1 MRNVQR
7 ENLTYDPIHGYLPFV
22 SGVDLPTGEVAERQ
36 LIDHPWLQRM
46 RQIHQL
52 QTAWWVFPAAEH
64 SRFPHVL
71 GAMHLGSRA
80 IGQMYDSLKEA
91 CPDTPSRGLVEC
103 TVRLAGL
110 LHDVGHGPFGHF
122 FDEHYLKSYGLTHE
136 SLGAAIIERSLA
148 ELIRG
153 IRRNPHS
160 ELAEGE
166 EIDPAHIAWLI
177 QRPKGNE
184 DTSGRPK
191 WLMLVRGLLSGIY
204 TIDNMDFVLRDAQLS
219 GYSKQAFDLDRL
231 LHYSFFSERGLTI
244 HDRGSDALVR
254 FVTVRAE
261 LFRNIY
267 YHRTVRAIDFSLR
280 DLFHDSKDLLFPG
293 NPLEHLDDYQYF
305 TESTLWADVQ
315 RWSKA
320 RNPRLVELGDRW
332 RALLARKIEWQMVCQ
347 RSQVYAPSDPE
358 QASIFSD
365 SDLVERKLRQ
375 ALPADLKDI
384 PLRIDIARTILRPN
398 TVGPAMGQNFLF
410 DSARRVVRPLVA
422 EELYRRLPI
431 SHRLCRV
438 YAKSLDHA
446 PVITAALDQLV
457 GGPSGDDATNM

>member
-1 MRNVQR
+1 MRSMLR

-22 SGVDLPTGEVAERQ
+22 SGTDLPADEVAERQ

-80 IGQMYDSLKEA
+80 IAQMYDSLQDSCA
-91 CPDTPSRGLVEC
+91 DTPSRGLVEC

-122 FDEHYLKSYGLTHE
+122 FDEHFLKAHGLTHE
-136 SLGAAIIERSLA
+136 SLGAAIIERELA
-148 ELIRG
+148 DLIRG

-160 ELAEGE
+160 ELLADEQ
-166 EIDPAHIAWLI
+166 IDPAQIAWLI
-177 QRPKGNE
+177 QRPKPQDE
-184 DTSGRPK
+184 TTERPK
-191 WLMLVRGLLSGIY
+191 WLVFLRGLLSGIY
-204 TIDNMDFVLRDAQLS
+204 TIDNMDFVLRDAALS

-231 LHYSFFSERGLTI
+231 LHYTFFSERGLTI

-280 DLFHDSKDLLFPG
+280 DLFNESKQWLFPG
-293 NPLEHLDDYQYF
+293 NPLEHLDDYLYF

-315 RWSKA
+315 RWAKSS
-320 RNPRLVELGDRW
+320 NPQLADLGTRW

-347 RSQVYAPSDPE
+347 RSQVYAPNDAE

-365 SDLVERKLRQ
+365 AELVERKLRQ
-375 ALPADLKDI
+375 LLPSDLQQI

-398 TVGPAMGQNFLF
+398 TSGPAMGQNFLY

-431 SHRLCRV
+431 SHRLCRI
-438 YAKSLDHA
+438 YAKSLDYA
-446 PVITAALDQLV
+446 PIITTALDQLV

>member
-1 MRNVQR
+1 MRNFGG

-22 SGVDLPTGEVAERQ
+22 SGVDLPPGEVAERQ

-64 SRFPHVL
+64 TRFPHVL

-80 IGQMYDSLKEA
+80 IDSMYDSLRA
-91 CPDTPSRGLVEC
+91 SCPDAPSRGLVEC
-103 TVRLAGL
+103 TLRLAGL

-122 FDEHYLKSYGLTHE
+122 FDEHFLKSYGLTHE
-136 SLGAAIIERSLA
+136 SLGAAIIERELGD
-148 ELIRG
+148 LIRG

-160 ELAEGE
+160 ELQAGE
-166 EIDPAHIAWLI
+166 QVDPLQIAWLI
-177 QRPKGNE
+177 QRPKAT
-184 DTSGRPK
+184 DDIADKPR
-191 WLMLVRGLLSGIY
+191 WLTFLRGLLSGIY
-204 TIDNMDFVLRDAQLS
+204 TIDNMDFVLRDAALS

-280 DLFHDSKDLLFPG
+280 DLFLESKAWLFPG
-293 NPLEHLDDYQYF
+293 NPLDHLEDYLYF
-305 TESTLWADVQ
+305 TEATLWSDVQ
-315 RWSKA
+315 RWA
-320 RNPRLVELGDRW
+320 RSTNPALVELGHSW
-332 RALLARKIEWQMVCQ
+332 RALLARKIDWQMVCQ
-347 RSQVYAPSDPE
+347 RSQVYEPNDAE

-365 SDLVERKLRQ
+365 NELVEKKLRQ
-375 ALPADLKDI
+375 LLPADLRQI
-384 PLRIDIARTILRPN
+384 PLRVDIARTILRPH
-398 TVGPAMGQNFLF
+398 TTGPVAGQNFLF

-431 SHRLCRV
+431 SHRLCRI
-438 YAKSLDHA
+438 YAKSQEHA
-446 PVITAALDQLV
+446 AVITTALDQLV
-457 GGPSGDDATNM
+457 GGPTADDATNM

>member
-22 SGVDLPTGEVAERQ
+22 SGVDLPAGEVAERQ

-64 SRFPHVL
+64 TRFPHVL

-80 IGQMYDSLKEA
+80 IGQMYDSLQSS
-91 CPDTPSRGLVEC
+91 CPDVPSRGLVEC

-122 FDEHYLKSYGLTHE
+122 FDEHYLKAYGLTHE
-136 SLGAAIIERSLA
+136 SLGAAIVEQCLA
-148 ELIRG
+148 EMIRG
-153 IRRNPHS
+153 IRRNPYS
-160 ELAEGE
+160 EMVEGE
-166 EIDPAHIAWLI
+166 QVDPAHIAWLI
-177 QRPKGNE
+177 QRPKGN
-184 DTSGRPK
+184 DDANSQPK
-191 WLMLVRGLLSGIY
+191 WLVFLRGLLSGIY

-267 YHRTVRAIDFSLR
+267 FHRTVRAIDFSLR
-280 DLFHDSKDLLFPG
+280 DLFRESKDILFPG
-293 NPLEHLDDYQYF
+293 NPLDHLDDYLYF
-305 TESTLWADVQ
+305 TETTLLADVQ

-320 RNPRLVELGDRW
+320 QNPRLVELGNRW

-347 RSQVYAPSDPE
+347 RSQVYAPTDPE

-365 SDLVERKLRQ
+365 AELVEKKLRQ
-375 ALPADLKDI
+375 ALPTDIQDI

-398 TVGPAMGQNFLF
+398 TVGPAQGQNYLF

-438 YAKSLDHA
+438 YAKSLEYA

>member
-1 MRNVQR
+1 MHSFAS

-22 SGVDLPTGEVAERQ
+22 SGVDLPAGEIAERQ

-64 SRFPHVL
+64 TRFPHVL

-80 IGQMYDSLKEA
+80 IAGMYDSLKSS
-91 CPDTPSRGLVEC
+91 CSDTPSRGLVEC
-103 TVRLAGL
+103 TLRLSGL

-122 FDEHYLKSYGLTHE
+122 FDEHFLKGFGLTHE
-136 SLGAAIIERSLA
+136 SLGAAIIERELA

-160 ELAEGE
+160 ELADGE
-166 EIDPAHIAWLI
+166 QLDPAQIAWLI
-177 QRPKGNE
+177 QRPKASDDAAGK
-184 DTSGRPK
+184 PK
-191 WLMLVRGLLSGIY
+191 WLQFLRGLLSGIY
-204 TIDNMDFVLRDAQLS
+204 TIDNMDFVLRDAALS

-244 HDRGSDALVR
+244 HDRGGDALVR

-280 DLFHDSKDLLFPG
+280 DLFLESRQWLFPG
-293 NPLEHLDDYQYF
+293 NPLEHLDDYLYF
-305 TESTLWADVQ
+305 TESTLWSDVQ
-315 RWSKA
+315 RWAKST
-320 RNPRLVELGDRW
+320 NPQLADLGQRW
-332 RALLARKIEWQMVCQ
+332 RALLARKIDWQMVCQ
-347 RSQVYAPSDPE
+347 RSQVYEPHDPE

-365 SDLVERKLRQ
+365 KDIVEMKLRQ
-375 ALPADLKDI
+375 LLPADIRNI
-384 PLRIDIARTILRPN
+384 PLQVDIARTILRPN
-398 TVGPAMGQNFLF
+398 TPGPVSGQNFLY
-410 DSARRVVRPLVA
+410 DSARKAIRPLTA

-431 SHRLCRV
+431 SHRLCRI
-438 YAKSLDHA
+438 YAKSLEHTQI
-446 PVITAALDQLV
+446 ITAALDQLV
-457 GGPSGDDATNM
+457 GGPSQDDATNM